1 MKFVLASH
9 NQKKLKELQQI
20 IGELGMEIIP
30 LPENAPEPEENGATF
45 AENALIKAKSAAAFT
60 GLPAL
65 ADDSGLCVD
74 ALDGAPGIY
83 SARYCEGS
91 DADRNALL
99 LRNMTGKTNRSAR
112 FVCCIACVWPDGTSL
127 TVDGACEG
135 EIAESLS
142 GAGGFGY
149 DPLFYVP
156 AYGCTFGELDGDVKN
171 SISHRAKALQKLK
184 ESLKNQGKQ
193 E

>member
-20 IGELGMEIIP
+20 IRELDMEIIP

-45 AENALIKAKSAAAFT
+45 AENARIKAKSAAAFT

-171 SISHRAKALQKLK
+171 RISHRAKALQKLK

>member
-45 AENALIKAKSAAAFT
+45 AENARIKAKSAAAFT

-156 AYGCTFGELDGDVKN
+156 TYGCTFGELDGDVKN

>member
-20 IGELGMEIIP
+20 IGELDMEIIP

-45 AENALIKAKSAAAFT
+45 AENARIKAKSAAAFT

>member
-45 AENALIKAKSAAAFT
+45 AENAWIKAKSAAAFT

>member
-45 AENALIKAKSAAAFT
+45 AENARIKAKSAAAFT

-99 LRNMTGKTNRSAR
+99 LRNMTGKTNRSAH

>member
-45 AENALIKAKSAAAFT
+45 AENARIKAKSAAAFT

-171 SISHRAKALQKLK
+171 RISHRAKALQKLK

>member
-45 AENALIKAKSAAAFT
+45 AENARIKAKSAAAFT

>member
-99 LRNMTGKTNRSAR
+99 LRNMTGKTNRSAH